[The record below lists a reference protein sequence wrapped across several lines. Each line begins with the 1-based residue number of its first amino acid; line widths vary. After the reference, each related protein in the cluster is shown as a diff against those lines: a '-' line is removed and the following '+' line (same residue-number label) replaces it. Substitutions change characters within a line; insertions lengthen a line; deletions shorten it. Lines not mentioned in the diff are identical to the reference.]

1 MSSTL
6 HPINRFLVELFHYLS
21 ELNNEYTDASDCA
34 KVLISQKKWYF
45 KNPWA
50 DFDV

>member
-1 MSSTL
+1 MSSML
-6 HPINRFLVELFHYLS
+6 HPMSLFWLIFHYFSKLD
-21 ELNNEYTDASDCA
+21 NEYTDTSNCA